1 MRPVAT
7 LHPIITEHMGELR
20 ALCEKYHVRKLEVFG
35 SAVDGT
41 FDPERS
47 DVDFI
52 VDFFE
57 HPDVLVRGRW
67 WWDLWTELQD
77 LFDREVDLLMNEAI
91 KSERFTKAIAEERT
105 PLYEAA

>member
-1 MRPVAT
+1 MAT
-7 LHPIITEHMGELR
+7 LHPIITEHLEEIR

-52 VDFFE
+52 VDFME
-57 HPDVLVRGRW
+57 ERDPVASGQR
-67 WWDLWTELQD
+67 WWDLWADLQD
-77 LFDREVDLLMNEAI
+77 LLGRNIDLLVAEAMRNPYFI
-91 KSERFTKAIAEERT
+91 KAIEDERQ

>member
-1 MRPVAT
+1 
-7 LHPIITEHMGELR
+7 EHLEEIR

-47 DVDFI
+47 DVDFVI
-52 VDFFE
+52 
-57 HPDVLVRGRW
+57 
-67 WWDLWTELQD
+67 D
-77 LFDREVDLLMNEAI
+77 LFDDPDPLVLGRRYRQLWRDLKQLFGRNVDLIVRETIRNPYFAAAI
-91 KSERFTKAIAEERT
+91 RDELH

>member
-1 MRPVAT
+1 MRLVAT
-7 LHPIITEHMGELR
+7 LHPIITEHLGELR

-52 VDFFE
+52 VGFE
-57 HPDVLVRGRW
+57 DHADPIVRGGW
-67 WWDLWTELQD
+67 WWGLWGELGD
-77 LFDREVDLLMNEAI
+77 LFGRQIHLLVDEAI
-91 KSERFTKAIAEERT
+91 KTSRFQQTNRDERT